1 MCNVNLKIGDFLS
14 NSELSKKFTVSI
26 MGGMRFSTENNI
38 LVLITKIH
46 DNPYPDRWEGNKL
59 YYTGMGRKG
68 DQSID
73 FQSNKKLNSI
83 YYTEK
88 ITTKLVL
95 FINTDQNK
103 YLYCGEVKT
112 IGRPYFKY
120 QYFTKNEK
128 RKIIIFPLI
137 VKNLTSISSQFF
149 DSTMNIKSYKHKK
162 TTNSIIKNID
172 IYQKNYDNKNYI
184 NAKEK
189 KYYRNPDIAYI
200 SKKYAN
206 GICQLCQK
214 AAPFQ
219 DKDGNPYLE
228 SHHIEWL
235 SRGGKDRLDN
245 VIALCPN
252 CHKKMH
258 IIDDKKD
265 VKLLQQKSLEMY
277 KHYFSIN
284 NI

>member
-26 MGGMRFSTENNI
+26 MGGMRFSTKNNI

-149 DSTMNIKSYKHKK
+149 DSTINIKSYKNKK
-162 TTNSIIKNID
+162 EDTLIKNID
-172 IYQKNYDNKNYI
+172 TYQKNYDNKNYI

-214 AAPFQ
+214 EAPFQ

>member
-112 IGRPYFKY
+112 IWRPYFKY

-149 DSTMNIKSYKHKK
+149 DSTINIKSYKNKK
-162 TTNSIIKNID
+162 EDTLIKNID
-172 IYQKNYDNKNYI
+172 TYQKNYDNKNYV

-189 KYYRNPDIAYI
+189 KYYRNPYIAYI
-200 SKKYAN
+200 SKKYAK

>member
-14 NSELSKKFTVSI
+14 NSELSKKFTVSTE
-26 MGGMRFSTENNI
+26 GGMRFSTENNI

-59 YYTGMGRKG
+59 YYIGMGRKG

-149 DSTMNIKSYKHKK
+149 DSTINIKSYKNKK
-162 TTNSIIKNID
+162 EDTLIKNID
-172 IYQKNYDNKNYI
+172 TYQKNYDNKNYV

-189 KYYRNPDIAYI
+189 KYYRNPYIAYI
-200 SKKYAN
+200 SKKYAK

>member
-14 NSELSKKFTVSI
+14 NSELSEKFTVSI

-149 DSTMNIKSYKHKK
+149 DSTINIKSYKNKK
-162 TTNSIIKNID
+162 EDTLIKNID
-172 IYQKNYDNKNYI
+172 TYQKNYDNKNYV

-200 SKKYAN
+200 SKKYAK

-277 KHYFSIN
+277 THYFSIN

>member
-14 NSELSKKFTVSI
+14 NSELSKKFTVSTE
-26 MGGMRFSTENNI
+26 GGMRFSTENNI

-112 IGRPYFKY
+112 IGRPCFKY

-149 DSTMNIKSYKHKK
+149 DSTMNIKSYKNKK
-162 TTNSIIKNID
+162 EDTLIKNID
-172 IYQKNYDNKNYI
+172 TYQKNYDNKNYV

-189 KYYRNPDIAYI
+189 KYYRNPYIAYI
-200 SKKYAN
+200 SKKYAK

>member
-88 ITTKLVL
+88 IATKLVL

-112 IGRPYFKY
+112 IRRPYFKY

-149 DSTMNIKSYKHKK
+149 DSTINIKSYKNKK
-162 TTNSIIKNID
+162 EDTLIKNID
-172 IYQKNYDNKNYI
+172 TYQKNYDNKNYV

-200 SKKYAN
+200 SKKYAK

>member
-14 NSELSKKFTVSI
+14 NSELSKKFTVSTE
-26 MGGMRFSTENNI
+26 GGMRFSTENNI

-149 DSTMNIKSYKHKK
+149 DSTINIKSYKNKK
-162 TTNSIIKNID
+162 EVTLIKNID
-172 IYQKNYDNKNYI
+172 NYQKNYDNKNYV

-200 SKKYAN
+200 SKKYAK

-284 NI
+284 KI

>member
-14 NSELSKKFTVSI
+14 NSELSKKFTVSTE
-26 MGGMRFSTENNI
+26 GGMRFSTENNI

-149 DSTMNIKSYKHKK
+149 DSTINIKSYKNKK
-162 TTNSIIKNID
+162 EDTLIKNID
-172 IYQKNYDNKNYI
+172 TYQKNYDNKNYV

-189 KYYRNPDIAYI
+189 KYYRNPYIAYI
-200 SKKYAN
+200 SKKYAK

>member
-38 LVLITKIH
+38 LVLITQIH

-59 YYTGMGRKG
+59 YYTGMGRTG

-149 DSTMNIKSYKHKK
+149 DSTINIKSYKNKK
-162 TTNSIIKNID
+162 EDTLIKNID
-172 IYQKNYDNKNYI
+172 TYQKNYDNKNYV

-200 SKKYAN
+200 SKKYAK

-252 CHKKMH
+252 CHKKC
-258 IIDDKKD
+258 I
-265 VKLLQQKSLEMY
+265 
-277 KHYFSIN
+277 
-284 NI
+284 